1 MLQIPEDYEGTEIA
15 VVPIGKYE
23 KRRLEL
29 SDYYTDNANQT
40 QELDGT
46 WIVNDKEVSSNI
58 LSVSPVESLAIDYR
72 YDPAKYSF
80 VASNPSSFYHENGLV
95 RFEII
100 NATENIDY
108 YTVELRTLE
117 GRFLFEPANYPVKN
131 GTVTFKYLDRVIT
144 ESEYIP
150 DG

>member
-29 SDYYTDNANQT
+29 SDYYTDSANQT

-80 VASNPSSFYHENGLV
+80 V
-95 RFEII
+95 EI
-100 NATENIDY
+100 
-108 YTVELRTLE
+108 
-117 GRFLFEPANYPVKN
+117 GRAHV
-131 GTVTFKYLDRVIT
+131 
-144 ESEYIP
+144 
-150 DG
+150 